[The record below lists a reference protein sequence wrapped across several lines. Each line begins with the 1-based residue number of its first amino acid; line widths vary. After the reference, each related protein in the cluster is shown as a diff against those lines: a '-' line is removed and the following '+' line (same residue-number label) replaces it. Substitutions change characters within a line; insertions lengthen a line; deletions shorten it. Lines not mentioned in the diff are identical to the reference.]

1 METRWNAISIDG
13 KEEPFVDAGGKI
25 FFDPACGV
33 VVGRDGN
40 VRTHNYKVMTCWPLR
55 TTAALPDDP
64 TAARQA
70 TEGERR
76 TTPALTKDHEMI
88 LAILAKTPHRCQRV
102 IDVAANGP
110 IRNRETVGRLLKELE
125 DMGLVERKFGK
136 RKGYASTA
144 EGLERAKAVT

>member
-1 METRWNAISIDG
+1 METGWNAIRDDG
-13 KEEPFVDAGGKI
+13 KEEPFVDADDKI

-55 TTAALPDDP
+55 TTALPDDP

-76 TTPALTKDHEMI
+76 TTPALTKDHEAI
-88 LAILAKTPHRCQRV
+88 LAFLAKTPHRRQRV

-110 IRNRETVGRLLKELE
+110 IRNRETVGRLLRELE
-125 DMGLVERKFGK
+125 DMGLVERKYGK
-136 RKGYASTA
+136 RMGAALTA
-144 EGLERAKAVT
+144 EGLERANAVT